1 MQAHNLSDIEGSCD
15 VYSPLAFEE
24 QQPFPGICRGSGVR
38 QIDRERWLRERK
50 LGLGGSEVAALFG
63 LHPYKSALE
72 VYVDKTGELAANDAG
87 EVALWGQLFEEPIL
101 REYARRSG
109 REILY
114 SNELLMRLDRPWH
127 RCTPDA
133 IQLTRPP
140 AGCSGPGIA
149 ECKMTGFGNWDEEIP
164 PHVLVQVQ
172 HELWVT
178 GAEWGTLVWL
188 PVPERKLRHLDMMPN
203 RPFQELLAATVD
215 AFWTRVVTR
224 SPPDADG
231 SDSARRA
238 LFSLEP
244 ELVDE
249 CVEFDDQAGDIADE
263 LDAINRAVKELEAR
277 KDLIGNRVMQALGP
291 YKVGLL
297 PDGRYWNSWRCEPRQ
312 EVCRGC
318 GGVHRTVDGF
328 RASRLMAPRKKPH
341 GIARETRSLSV
352 ASSSETQRLLASL
365 AEVQR

>member
-1 MQAHNLSDIEGSCD
+1 LQANIATH
-15 VYSPLAFEE
+15 VYGPGPCYAAPEDAA
-24 QQPFPGICRGSGVR
+24 PFANVCRSTNIR
-38 QIDRERWLRERK
+38 QTDRARWLEQRK

-72 VYVDKTGELAANDAG
+72 VYADKVDAMPANDTSS

-109 REILY
+109 RELVF
-114 SNELLMRLDRPWH
+114 SNELLIRLDRPWH

-133 IQLTRPP
+133 IQLTLPP
-140 AGCSGPGIA
+140 AGCEGPGIG
-149 ECKMTGFGNWDEEIP
+149 ECKMTGFGDWNEEIP

-178 GAEWGTLVWL
+178 GAEWGTLIWL
-188 PVPERKLRHLDMMPN
+188 PVPERKLEWRDMLPN
-203 RPFQELLAATVD
+203 REFAALLAETCD
-215 AFWTRVVTR
+215 AFWTRVLER

-231 SDSARRA
+231 SESAKRA
-238 LFSLEP
+238 LFHLEP
-244 ELVDE
+244 DLADE
-249 CVEFDDQAGDIADE
+249 CVEFDDAVLVADE
-263 LDAINRAVKELEAR
+263 LAGISETIKALEAR
-277 KDLIGNRVMQALGP
+277 KDFIGNRVLQSLGP

-312 EVCRGC
+312 ETCAGC
-318 GGVHRTVDGF
+318 GQVHRDVGGF

-341 GIARETRSLSV
+341 GVPRETRSLSV
-352 ASSSETQRLLASL
+352 APSRETAQLLASL
-365 AEVQR
+365 RAVKP